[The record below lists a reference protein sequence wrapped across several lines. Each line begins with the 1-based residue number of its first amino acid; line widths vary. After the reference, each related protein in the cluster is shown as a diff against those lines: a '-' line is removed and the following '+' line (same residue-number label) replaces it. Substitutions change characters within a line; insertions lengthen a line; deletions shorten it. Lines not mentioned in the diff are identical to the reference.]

1 VPRIIRLTAP
11 IFPQEDFERTAFA
24 AAGLQPVIVDSA
36 DPDEIAAHVAD
47 ADVVALIGTKLP
59 TPVVD
64 TMARCRLIARMG
76 TGTDRID
83 VARATER
90 GIVVANT
97 PYFCVAD
104 QADHTMALLLAL
116 NRRLS
121 HAQRSMAAGRFA
133 EARRAA
139 AAIQRLETC
148 TLGLVGFGRSAVQTA
163 RRARAFGMRVLATR
177 RNRSAPDHDAVALDV
192 EMTDFDTVLRESD
205 YVSLHVPLNAATRH
219 MIDAAAF
226 EKMKP
231 TACLINT
238 SRGANVD
245 EAALVDA
252 LRRGRIAGAGIDT
265 YELLDPFVDEA
276 PPHLHPL
283 SGMDNVI
290 LTPHLAGHSIQAKQ
304 DMMTTAVENI
314 VRVLAGRWPD
324 PAHIVNPQVTPRFPL
339 VR

>member
-1 VPRIIRLTAP
+1 
-11 IFPQEDFERTAFA
+11 
-24 AAGLQPVIVDSA
+24 
-36 DPDEIAAHVAD
+36 
-47 ADVVALIGTKLP
+47 
-59 TPVVD
+59 
-64 TMARCRLIARMG
+64 
-76 TGTDRID
+76 
-83 VARATER
+83 
-90 GIVVANT
+90 
-97 PYFCVAD
+97 
-104 QADHTMALLLAL
+104 
-116 NRRLS
+116 
-121 HAQRSMAAGRFA
+121 
-133 EARRAA
+133 
-139 AAIQRLETC
+139 
-148 TLGLVGFGRSAVQTA
+148 
-163 RRARAFGMRVLATR
+163 
-177 RNRSAPDHDAVALDV
+177 
-192 EMTDFDTVLRESD
+192 MTDFDTVLRESD